1 MNMTVKEY
9 ANIALI
15 DQETMNMLREYAR
28 GNPELVTDII
38 DSFVPEAEE
47 LIVKIEKA
55 SQSKDFELLRSSV
68 HSLSGIS
75 GSIGASQLRA
85 IASDS
90 ENAIKTAEYEKALS
104 LTKQIPD
111 AYRELLD
118 LLKKL

>member
-9 ANIALI
+9 ANIDLI
-15 DQETMNMLREYAR
+15 DQETMDMLQEYAK

-47 LIVKIEKA
+47 LIYKIQNA
-55 SQSKDFELLRSSV
+55 IQSRNPELLRSSA

-75 GSIGASQLRA
+75 GSIGASRLRA
-85 IASDS
+85 LASDS
-90 ENAIKTAEYEKALS
+90 ENAVKEAEHEKAIS
-104 LTKQIPD
+104 LATQIPD
-111 AYRELLD
+111 AYQELLD

>member
-9 ANIALI
+9 ANIDLI
-15 DQETMNMLREYAR
+15 DQETMNMLQEYSK

-47 LIVKIEKA
+47 LIGKIQNA
-55 SQSKDFELLRSSV
+55 IQSQDLELLRSSV

-85 IASDS
+85 LASDS
-90 ENAIKTAEYEKALS
+90 ENAAKKGEQEKAIS
-104 LTKQIPD
+104 LATQIPD
-111 AYRELLD
+111 AYQELLN